1 VQGRAHSGSADL
13 RQFRG
18 GHRRAEPCRRPG
30 RTDGAPRRCDGVL
43 AVARQVRASLDET
56 TCALSGSNAL

>member
-18 GHRRAEPCRRPG
+18 GHRRAEPCP
-30 RTDGAPRRCDGVL
+30 
-43 AVARQVRASLDET
+43 
-56 TCALSGSNAL
+56 